1 MVVIWLQ
8 CRLQCSGAGASEVH
22 TSSSRLVWLQHTVRS
37 KEDLNPKG
45 VVLLGFLQQQMAK
58 LYIVLVKNI
67 WLWRFM

>member
-1 MVVIWLQ
+1 MCGGYLAAVVFGTYGMVWQ
-8 CRLQCSGAGASEVH
+8 N
-22 TSSSRLVWLQHTVRS
+22 TVRS